1 MAILKSPYQFGAPEF
16 DADNAIRCLN
26 QQIEKAERMLA
37 SRPIAEND
45 TSQWDILTDNY
56 LQKAFGKFSSN
67 VTSVM
72 QVGKYEIIP
81 MNADEEWREGKLAK
95 TLQTK
100 VSKLRGLV
108 ELLQT
113 KNQLEGTETPS
124 DRKPPIHIDS
134 IFLVHG
140 HDNGLLHEVARFLE
154 MLKQKVIVL
163 REQPSSGRTIIEKF
177 VDYSTVG
184 YAIVLLTPDDRG
196 GIASATYETQQVRA
210 RQNVVFELG
219 YFIGKLGRNRV
230 TALHLADVEIPS
242 DYSGVAFVMI
252 DDRGAWRLELAK
264 ELKAAGFNI
273 DMNLAL

>member
-1 MAILKSPYQFGAPEF
+1 MAILKSPYQFDEPEF
-16 DADNAIRCLN
+16 DAANAIRFLN

-81 MNADEEWREGKLAK
+81 MNADEEWREDKLAK

-113 KNQLEGTETPS
+113 KGQLEGTETPS
-124 DRKPPIHIDS
+124 DRKPPTHIDS

-177 VDYSTVG
+177 VDYSNVG

-196 GIASATYETQQVRA
+196 GIAAAAYET
-210 RQNVVFELG
+210 
-219 YFIGKLGRNRV
+219 
-230 TALHLADVEIPS
+230 
-242 DYSGVAFVMI
+242 
-252 DDRGAWRLELAK
+252 
-264 ELKAAGFNI
+264 
-273 DMNLAL
+273 